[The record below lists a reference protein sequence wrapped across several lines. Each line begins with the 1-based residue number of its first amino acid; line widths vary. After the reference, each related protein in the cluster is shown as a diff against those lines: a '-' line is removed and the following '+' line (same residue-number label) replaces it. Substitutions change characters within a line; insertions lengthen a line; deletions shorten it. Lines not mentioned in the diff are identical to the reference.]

1 MLIAHA
7 IILRALVYLN
17 ISYEVVIID
26 NCSLLLL
33 CTHIAD
39 DDGTYS
45 ALNDEGESYKLEKVS
60 ITLNDCLACSGCITS
75 AESVLITQQSQ
86 HEVRGQAVVG

>member
-1 MLIAHA
+1 MF
-7 IILRALVYLN
+7 
-17 ISYEVVIID
+17 
-26 NCSLLLL
+26 LLLSVE
-33 CTHIAD
+33 D

-45 ALNDEGESYKLEKVS
+45 ALNDDGESYKLDKVS

-86 HEVRGQAVVG
+86 HEVCFRYDPKPILFHFGCILIKALGFCRPLRI